1 MAGRDPPPEVNPF
14 ASPMSTDQA
23 ATAPVEAEQ
32 MNWLYRKGN
41 LLVMHKNAVLPQRC
55 VKSNQPA
62 DGYLR
67 RKLAWVHPAVYLTL
81 LLGLLPLVI
90 VAVIMQKKA
99 TIHVGLSAEWFRK
112 RRRTIAIAWAIVA
125 AGMTIAVASGFLAAN
140 WRADAGLGIALGM
153 LLVLGGASYGLIAAP
168 LVVTKR
174 ISRDFIWL
182 KGVHPD
188 FLASLPIWPYQ
199 P

>member
-1 MAGRDPPPEVNPF
+1 MPEVNPF
-14 ASPMSTDQA
+14 ASPMSADQA
-23 ATAPVEAEQ
+23 AAAPAEAQ
-32 MNWLYRKGN
+32 QIQSLYRKGN
-41 LLVMHKNAVLPQRC
+41 LLVMHRNAVLPERC

-67 RKLAWVHPAVYLTL
+67 RNSLGFDPAAYLTL
-81 LLGLLPLVI
+81 LLGLLGVVILVL
-90 VAVIMQKKA
+90 IMQKKA

-125 AGMTIAVASGFLAAN
+125 AGVAIALASGFLVAN
-140 WRADAGLGIALGM
+140 WRPDAALGIALGM
-153 LLVLGGASYGLIAAP
+153 LLVLGGASYGSIAAP
-168 LVVTKR
+168 LVVPKR
-174 ISRDFIWL
+174 ISKDFIWL

-188 FLASLPIWPYQ
+188 FLASLPLWPYR